1 MPRKPDLQRGYEAAA
16 QAVRTGKLPKEYRG
30 PALRVT
36 LILALVPLILVLT
49 PALWERIVLGK
60 ERKRLVKS
68 ANDGEG
74 EMEEEEEET
83 LVGASGTGGVTSREG
98 TVEVVR

>member
-1 MPRKPDLQRGYEAAA
+1 M
-16 QAVRTGKLPKEYRG
+16 RTGKLPKEYRG
-30 PALRVT
+30 PASRVT